1 MIAFYKN
8 SNDVWVVGREI
19 SNREGDWK
27 LSYHSNNTYAKVTN
41 FKITIIDNPIT
52 EIVKNDQGDKYTSF
66 TEFNNAVAPFFV
78 NAPLEWGNIGGNIGD
93 QLDLI
98 SINNLINY
106 YLKTETYSQSEVDQ
120 IVANIKKVTLKLV
133 EELPEEGE
141 TNIIYLVP
149 KEEPNPNNVKD
160 EYIWLEPQEEEEEGS
175 WEHIG
180 TTEIKFEWGAIE
192 GDIEDQEDLKEAL
205 DEKADSSNVGRVIE
219 VTVETAENIA
229 AKIGTTVAGNYIPR
243 KNDIIE
249 VTFTL
254 GTNVNNPTLS
264 IDGGEEIP
272 ILVGGVSVTISGG
285 ARPLAVYNNG
295 KIRVFYDG
303 ISFNLYGTNFNTI
316 YALITE
322 TEIDEGVSTTLR
334 TLNGQRAAYI
344 INKAKQ
350 DTIDEL
356 LDDALNLADLDNY
369 DPNKVFNIQ
378 LDNGEIALEEVI

>member
-1 MIAFYKN
+1 MIAFYKD

-66 TEFNNAVAPFFV
+66 AEFNNAVAPFFV

-133 EELPEEGE
+133 DELPEEGE

-205 DEKADSSNVGRVIE
+205 DEKSGIPEEETLAVALNKLKGEVDSLKEFIE
-219 VTVETAENIA
+219 N
-229 AKIGTTVAGNYIPR
+229 GNYG
-243 KNDIIE
+243 KNQVDVIDVITE
-249 VTFTL
+249 IKMKGSSLFYVQEGAPSFAPDQLPQFYIDTL
-254 GTNVNNPTLS
+254 GGKLYTAKGTSSVN
-264 IDGGEEIP
+264 DW
-272 ILVGGVSVTISGG
+272 
-285 ARPLAVYNNG
+285 
-295 KIRVFYDG
+295 F
-303 ISFNLYGTNFNTI
+303 
-316 YALITE
+316 
-322 TEIDEGVSTTLR
+322 
-334 TLNGQRAAYI
+334 
-344 INKAKQ
+344 
-350 DTIDEL
+350 
-356 LDDALNLADLDNY
+356 
-369 DPNKVFNIQ
+369 
-378 LDNGEIALEEVI
+378 

>member
-1 MIAFYKN
+1 M
-8 SNDVWVVGREI
+8 
-19 SNREGDWK
+19 
-27 LSYHSNNTYAKVTN
+27 SYHSNNTYAKVTN

-52 EIVKNDQGDKYTSF
+52 EIVKNAQGDKYTSF
-66 TEFNNAVAPFFV
+66 AEFNNAVAPFFV

-160 EYIWLEPQEEEEEGS
+160 EYIWLIEDEEGF

-219 VTVETAENIA
+219 VTVETALNVA
-229 AKIGTTVAGNYIPR
+229 AKIGTTTSGDYIPR

-249 VTFTL
+249 VTFVN
-254 GTNVNNPTLS
+254 GTNVSNSTLS
-264 IDGGEEIP
+264 IDGGAAKS
-272 ILVGGVSVTISGG
+272 ILIGGDSTTPTDGL
-285 ARPLAVYNNG
+285 RPMYAYANG
-295 KIRVFYDG
+295 KLRLFYDG
-303 ISFNLYGTNFNTI
+303 INFNLYGVGYNTSPGV
-316 YALITE
+316 ITE
-322 TEIDEGVSTTLR
+322 TEINEGISTTLR
-334 TLNGQRAAYI
+334 TISGQIASYI

-350 DTIDEL
+350 DAIDEL